1 MKLKFSESSTSH
13 LVPLLV
19 AILAIV
25 MHLLTPL
32 WAFQW
37 FQQPFPGM
45 MLEQNNVVSII
56 NGKDWPARNLGAS
69 WSDRL
74 LRVNGE
80 SVNSETDLENLLK
93 SAGFNRLTMDFE
105 KRDHE
110 PFSIT
115 IVPIK
120 VALIDQISLFV
131 IPYLV
136 GLTFL
141 IIGIWA
147 YRLRR
152 ELRASRAFLI
162 FTSSVSILT
171 TTFFDMN
178 TTHHVVVLWTA
189 SLFIASAGLA
199 HLALVFPQ
207 QMPFVDRWPISR
219 YIPWVLIIFLMI
231 PALREILYPTDPFG
245 YIQKWQIGYLVVAVS
260 MLFFLAT
267 LFTRLF
273 RSRSAIIRQQSRVI
287 VFGAG
292 VAFTPILVL
301 YLIPTALS
309 VTPAVFRA
317 SIYFPL
323 LVLLPLSVTYAIL
336 RYRLLDVDRFFSR
349 ALSYT
354 LTMMLAFATF
364 YGLLG
369 LISLVIRDT
378 IKPDDPMVVAIYLL
392 ALVAGLMP
400 LRDLVQRVI
409 DRLFYRSPAD
419 YKRVLHE
426 LSSSLVVTP
435 DLNKTL
441 RLLDDKINQA
451 LSPESFAIYLF
462 DDDLDVFLPHT
473 SGKEQRPVLQVND
486 VMIQMISSMKTAIWL
501 PPNKELPNEIK
512 NDPQSFERLNSR
524 TFVPLRYDSRMIGF
538 LALGSRYSG
547 EPYSSDDLEF
557 LNTVAGQSTLALEN
571 ARMFNNLQRT
581 YEQTL
586 EMKNMMDDIFA
597 SIATGVITTDLQ
609 SKITLF
615 NRAAEQ
621 ILGVPMLDVVGQLL
635 NDALPGLNPDIGL
648 ATFNVL
654 ENGAS
659 IFSAESSPHMQARGD
674 LFLRYS
680 CSPLRDAYLGTK
692 GATIVFEDLT
702 ERKQLIA
709 EQERIRKTFGRVVAP
724 RVRDRL
730 LADARNLRLDGV
742 RQNTTILFADLSGFT
757 HFSEVTDP
765 ETLFKLLNN
774 YLSLAAQAILDEEG
788 TLDKFMGDAVL
799 ALWNT
804 PDPQPDHTLRAV
816 RAALSILERA
826 NESHKRIADPNHHL
840 QFRVGVT
847 SGEAMVGNVGTS
859 ELFNYTAIGETVNLA
874 QRLEATAKPGQI
886 LIDQIVY
893 ETVQDKIDAIPW
905 GPIELKGFSH
915 PMNVFELKK
924 LR

>member
-1 MKLKFSESSTSH
+1 MQ
-13 LVPLLV
+13 V
-19 AILAIV
+19 
-25 MHLLTPL
+25 LTPF
-32 WAFQW
+32 WAYQW

-56 NGKDWPARNLGAS
+56 NGKDWPARNMGVNWA
-69 WSDRL
+69 DRL

-80 SVNSETDLENLLK
+80 NVISPAILENQLAATGFNELGMEFERRDLE
-93 SAGFNRLTMDFE
+93 R
-105 KRDHE
+105 
-110 PFSIT
+110 FSIT
-115 IVPIK
+115 VVPIK
-120 VALIDQISLFV
+120 IALIDQISLFG

-147 YRLRR
+147 YRLRG
-152 ELRASRAFLI
+152 ELRASRAFII

-178 TTHHVVVLWTA
+178 TTHYVVVVWTA

-207 QMPFVDRWPISR
+207 QMPFVDRWPITR
-219 YIPWVLIIFLMI
+219 FAPWILFMPLMV
-231 PALREILYPTDPFG
+231 PALIEIISPSDPYG

-267 LFTRLF
+267 LFTRIL
-273 RSRSAIIRQQSRVI
+273 RSRSAMIRQQSRVI

-292 VAFTPILVL
+292 VAFTPMLVL
-301 YLIPTALS
+301 YLIPTAFS
-309 VTPAVFRA
+309 ATPAVFRA

-336 RYRLLDVDRFFSR
+336 RYRLLDVDRFFSK

-354 LTMMLAFATF
+354 LTMLLAFATF

-369 LISLVIRDT
+369 ILSWIIRET

-392 ALVAGLMP
+392 ALAAGLMP
-400 LRDLVQRVI
+400 LRDLVQRII

-419 YKRVLHE
+419 YRRVLNE

-435 DLNKTL
+435 DLSKTIS
-441 RLLDDKINQA
+441 LLDEKINQA
-451 LSPESFAIYLF
+451 LSPEGFAVYLF
-462 DDDLDVFLPHT
+462 DDDLDVYQPYS
-473 SGKEQRPVLQVND
+473 SGDEKKQALLVND
-486 VMIQMISSMKTAIWL
+486 VLVQMISRMETAVWL
-501 PPNKELPNEIK
+501 PPSKELPLELQE
-512 NDPQSFERLNSR
+512 DAQSFEKLNCR
-524 TFVPLRYDSRMIGF
+524 TFVPLKFDSKLIGF
-538 LALGSRYSG
+538 LALGSRLSG

-571 ARMFNNLQRT
+571 ARLFKNLQRT

-597 SIATGVITTDLQ
+597 SIATGLITTDLQ
-609 SKITLF
+609 RKITLF
-615 NRAAEQ
+615 NRAAED
-621 ILGVPMLDVVGQLL
+621 ILGVPMLDAVGHLMH
-635 NDALPGLNPDIGL
+635 DALPGLDTEIGM
-648 ATFNVL
+648 ATINVL
-654 ENGAS
+654 ESGTS
-659 IFSAESSPHMQARGD
+659 ILSAESTPYMQARGD
-674 LFLRYS
+674 LLLRYS

-702 ERKQLIA
+702 ERKNLIA
-709 EQERIRKTFGRVVAP
+709 EQERIRKTFGQVVAP
-724 RVRDRL
+724 RVRDIL
-730 LADARNLRLDGV
+730 LADARNLRLDGI

-765 ETLFKLLNN
+765 EILFKLLNN

-788 TLDKFMGDAVL
+788 TLDKFMGDSVL
-799 ALWNT
+799 ALWNA
-804 PDPQPDHTLRAV
+804 PDPQPDHALRAV
-816 RAALSILERA
+816 RAALSILERTRNA
-826 NESHKRIADPNHHL
+826 HAHIADPKHRL

-886 LIDQIVY
+886 LIDQVIF
-893 ETVQDKIDAIPW
+893 ETLENYIDADSW
-905 GPIELKGFSH
+905 GPIELKGFSQ
-915 PMNVFELKK
+915 PMNVYELKK
-924 LR
+924 LK

>member
-1 MKLKFSESSTSH
+1 MKLKFSGWSLTH
-13 LVPLLV
+13 LIPLLV

-25 MHLLTPL
+25 MQLLTPL
-32 WAFQW
+32 WAYRW

-56 NGKDWPARNLGAS
+56 NGKEWPARNLGAN

-80 SVNSETDLENLLK
+80 SVNSTARLEDLLK
-93 SAGFNRLTMDFE
+93 SAGFNELTLDFE
-105 KRDHE
+105 TRDHE
-110 PFSIT
+110 PFSIAV
-115 IVPIK
+115 VPTK
-120 VALIDQISLFV
+120 LALIDQISLFV

-141 IIGIWA
+141 IIGIWV
-147 YRLRR
+147 YRLRG
-152 ELRASRAFLI
+152 ELRASRAFLV

-207 QMPFVDRWPISR
+207 QMPFVDRWPLTR
-219 YIPWVLIIFLMI
+219 FFPWLLIVLLMI
-231 PALREILYPTDPFG
+231 PALQEILYPSDPYG

-260 MLFFLAT
+260 MLFFLVT
-267 LFTRLF
+267 LLTRIL
-273 RSRSAIIRQQSRVI
+273 RTPSAIIRQQSRVI

-292 VAFTPILVL
+292 VAFTPMLVL
-301 YLIPTALS
+301 YLIPTAFS

-336 RYRLLDVDRFFSR
+336 RYRLLDVDRFFSK

-354 LTMMLAFATF
+354 LTMMLAFAAF

-369 LISLVIRDT
+369 LISLVIRQT

-392 ALVAGLMP
+392 ALAAGLMP

-409 DRLFYRSPAD
+409 DRLFYRSAAD
-419 YKRVLHE
+419 YRRVLNE
-426 LSSSLVVTP
+426 LSSSLVITP

-441 RLLDDKINQA
+441 SLLDEKINQA
-451 LSPESFAIYLF
+451 LSPDGFAIYLF

-473 SGKEQRPVLQVND
+473 SGKVAKPVLQVDD
-486 VMIQMISSMKTAIWL
+486 VMVKMIANLKTAIWM
-501 PPNKELPNEIK
+501 PPNKELPNEIG
-512 NDPQSFERLNSR
+512 NDPGSFERLNSR
-524 TFVPLRYDSRMIGF
+524 TFVPLRYDLRLIGF
-538 LALGSRYSG
+538 LALGSRRSG

-586 EMKNMMDDIFA
+586 EMKNMMDDIFS
-597 SIATGVITTDLQ
+597 SIATGVITTDLK

-615 NRAAEQ
+615 NRAAEH
-621 ILGVPMLDVVGQLL
+621 ILGVPRLEVVGQLL
-635 NDALPGLNPDIGL
+635 SDALPGLNPDIGL
-648 ATFNVL
+648 ATINVL
-654 ENGAS
+654 ENGES
-659 IFSAESSPHMQARGD
+659 VLSADSSLHMQARGD

-724 RVRDRL
+724 RVTRQAACRCEQPASGWSSSKYDHSVCRPERL
-730 LADARNLRLDGV
+730 YPF
-742 RQNTTILFADLSGFT
+742 Q
-757 HFSEVTDP
+757 
-765 ETLFKLLNN
+765 
-774 YLSLAAQAILDEEG
+774 
-788 TLDKFMGDAVL
+788 
-799 ALWNT
+799 
-804 PDPQPDHTLRAV
+804 
-816 RAALSILERA
+816 
-826 NESHKRIADPNHHL
+826 
-840 QFRVGVT
+840 
-847 SGEAMVGNVGTS
+847 
-859 ELFNYTAIGETVNLA
+859 
-874 QRLEATAKPGQI
+874 
-886 LIDQIVY
+886 
-893 ETVQDKIDAIPW
+893 
-905 GPIELKGFSH
+905 
-915 PMNVFELKK
+915 
-924 LR
+924 